1 MIDYVG
7 AISSSKS
14 LMNRSLIIQSLNPG
28 FTTLGASESDDVS
41 LMQDAVAKLNRIGM
55 SDDQVYD
62 CGHAGTVFRFLAFRL
77 AREKGTFD
85 LRGSKRLFSRPQ
97 NEIQKCLAQLGV
109 FTQFETQSGT
119 GEPFMRIQTT
129 GWHPQGDGVF
139 ISGKESSQYA
149 SGLLLSAWDLPFSL
163 AFTFNGPIVSADY
176 FLMTV
181 KLCRQ
186 LGMDIQGDGRE
197 WYVPARSRTKVSSY
211 NVEMDVSS
219 AFTLAALA
227 VMSGHASL
235 VDFPQVSLQPDA
247 VFLEYFRHMG
257 IPYEF
262 DGANLKIA
270 RAESWQGLTA
280 DLNRHPD
287 LLPVL
292 SVLCSFAKTDSR
304 LTGLGHLAFKE
315 SNRLEKSKELVEK
328 LGARADICD
337 NGTSMTITPTGKHD
351 FAFSFD
357 PDQDHRM
364 AMAAAVANARGAK
377 VDILNKSVVTKSF
390 PEFWQIAG
398 SP

>member
-7 AISSSKS
+7 AVAASKS
-14 LMNRSLIIQSLNPG
+14 LMNRALIVESLNPG
-28 FTTLGASESDDVS
+28 FKATGTSESDDVR
-41 LMQDAVAKLNRIGM
+41 LMRKAVAKMARIGM
-55 SDDQVYD
+55 SEDQIYD

-77 AREKGTFD
+77 AREKGIFD
-85 LRGSKRLFSRPQ
+85 LRGSRRLFSRPQ
-97 NEIQKCLAQLGV
+97 SEIQKCLAQLGAA
-109 FTQFETQSGT
+109 TQFLTDDM
-119 GEPFMRIQTT
+119 GEPFMRIQST

-149 SGLLLSAWDLPFSL
+149 SGLILSAWDLPFSL
-163 AFTFNGPIVSADY
+163 AMTFNGPLVSADY

-186 LGMDIQGDGRE
+186 LGMDIQGDSRE
-197 WYVPARSRTKVSSY
+197 WYVPARQRTRVASY
-211 NVEMDVSS
+211 SVEMDVSS
-219 AFTLAALA
+219 AFSLAALA

-235 VDFPQVSLQPDA
+235 VDFPKASLQPDA
-247 VFLEYFRHMG
+247 VFLEYFRQME
-257 IPYEF
+257 ISYEF
-262 DGANLKIA
+262 DGENLKIS

-292 SVLCSFAKTDSR
+292 SVLCAFAKSESR

-315 SNRLEKSKELVEK
+315 SNRLEKSRELVEA
-328 LGARADICD
+328 LGARAEISD
-337 NGTSMTITPTGKHD
+337 NGTSMTITPGTASVR
-351 FAFSFD
+351 AFSFD

-364 AMAAAVANARGAK
+364 AMAAAVANARGAHI
-377 VDILNKSVVTKSF
+377 DILNRSVVNKSF

-398 SP
+398 TP